1 MPYDEWGDWY
11 DEEVTPSEPETPT
24 ENLPGTTGDNPTEPA
39 PPSDGENEEGAEQ
52 PLIIGDWNITEADEY
67 IRYHAIDNED
77 YLDADNDVKVKFLN
91 VARRTLVRK
100 FKELTI
106 PVNADYLFAA
116 VLASAYNDTNK
127 LQQQGVAGFSV
138 KGISFTFKDWAKK
151 GLDALIPQEVL
162 DLIGE
167 ENGVELRTGVRL
179 RRGVVN
185 GNFTVK
191 TKHYGRALSRR

>member
-11 DEEVTPSEPETPT
+11 DEVTPSEPENTNDETP
-24 ENLPGTTGDNPTEPA
+24 ETTGDNPTEPA
-39 PPSDGENEEGAEQ
+39 PPSDGELEEATEQ
-52 PLIIGDWNITEADEY
+52 PLIIGDWNMNEADEY

-91 VARRTLVRK
+91 VARRTLARK
-100 FKELTI
+100 FKELVI
-106 PVNADYLFAA
+106 PINADYLFAA
-116 VLASAYNDTNK
+116 VLASAFNDTNK

-185 GNFTVK
+185 GDYTTK
-191 TKHYGRALSRR
+191 TKRYGRTISRR